1 MKALQPG
8 WRTSDQAELEP
19 APIPLIYLSQTYG
32 ATHMAQ
38 KFPALAGLMAGIVLT
53 LAAGAFGS
61 VIFTGSGISDSNAG
75 NSEVIYPNF

>member
-1 MKALQPG
+1 
-8 WRTSDQAELEP
+8 
-19 APIPLIYLSQTYG
+19 
-32 ATHMAQ
+32 MAQ